1 MKEGKTVGN
10 CLVLLTKTYPYA
22 KGEEFIEDEIPR
34 LAESFEK
41 IIILATSV
49 PDGAVQ
55 TRHTPQNVSCHAVFA
70 RVIKRSLPVNAL
82 SLFPFTDCGGFADN
96 AEREALRGNLKRR
109 AYLCYFIAKAKGVAH
124 ECARFLR
131 KYDLSAFEGVTFY
144 AFWFYDVA
152 MAACWLRDLCK
163 NPVKKA
169 VCRAHSYDLYPSGS
183 LTPGYLPLRRYL
195 LEHIDAVYPCS
206 QNGTDYL
213 SSHYPPYARKIHT
226 AYLGTR
232 DYDLSPVKTDETIEL
247 VSCCHLAPHKRI
259 DLLAKS
265 LSFLSDLHRPI
276 HWVHFGTGEGLE
288 DLKKYAAEHLGFMKT
303 EFPGF
308 IRNEDLMRYYQ
319 THPVDWFL
327 NVSSQEGL
335 PVSIME
341 ACSFGIPVIATDVG
355 GTSEIVRG
363 GETGYLLPADFAPE
377 DLAKLLRRQFLAEPE
392 AHDRLRSN
400 CRRLWQENFSADVNF
415 ARFAQKLAPQEKPIL

>member
-1 MKEGKTVGN
+1 
-10 CLVLLTKTYPYA
+10 
-22 KGEEFIEDEIPR
+22 
-34 LAESFEK
+34 
-41 IIILATSV
+41 
-49 PDGAVQ
+49 
-55 TRHTPQNVSCHAVFA
+55 
-70 RVIKRSLPVNAL
+70 
-82 SLFPFTDCGGFADN
+82 
-96 AEREALRGNLKRR
+96 
-109 AYLCYFIAKAKGVAH
+109 
-124 ECARFLR
+124 
-131 KYDLSAFEGVTFY
+131 
-144 AFWFYDVA
+144 
-152 MAACWLRDLCK
+152 
-163 NPVKKA
+163 
-169 VCRAHSYDLYPSGS
+169 
-183 LTPGYLPLRRYL
+183 
-195 LEHIDAVYPCS
+195 CS

-288 DLKKYAAEHLGFMKT
+288 DLKKYAEEHLGFMKT

-335 PVSIME
+335 PVS
-341 ACSFGIPVIATDVG
+341 
-355 GTSEIVRG
+355 
-363 GETGYLLPADFAPE
+363 
-377 DLAKLLRRQFLAEPE
+377 
-392 AHDRLRSN
+392 
-400 CRRLWQENFSADVNF
+400 
-415 ARFAQKLAPQEKPIL
+415 